1 MFLKSRSPSI
11 ELRILRSLN
20 TRMLLSPKERKRYW
34 KLEKGYQG
42 EVMFDQLTATFHSD
56 KYVINDLCLEFNNS
70 FFQIDTL
77 IISQET
83 LYPFEVKNFEGDF
96 YYDSGSFFTIGDEE
110 IQNPLD
116 QLKRSKLLLGP
127 LIKNLGF
134 PFPLDGY
141 VSFVNPKFTLYQAPL
156 NSPIIFPTQLDS
168 FIKKFDQIPS
178 KLNGLHKKL
187 ADQLISMHLNETPY
201 SRSISYKYEQLRK
214 GILCF
219 LCFSFMHL
227 VGEKKL
233 VCEKCGCQ
241 EDVVSGV
248 LRSVEEIKLLFPDM
262 KITTNLVHE
271 WCGVIKSRKK
281 IRRILMEN
289 CNQIGYGRWFYYE

>member
-1 MFLKSRSPSI
+1 
-11 ELRILRSLN
+11 
-20 TRMLLSPKERKRYW
+20 
-34 KLEKGYQG
+34 
-42 EVMFDQLTATFHSD
+42 MFDQLTATLQSD
-56 KYVINDLCLEFNNS
+56 KFVLNDLCLEYNNS
-70 FFQIDTL
+70 LFQIDTL

-96 YYDSGSFFTIGDEE
+96 YYDSGSFFTFGKEE

-116 QLKRSKLLLGP
+116 QLKRSKSLLGP

-134 PFPLDGY
+134 HFPLDGY

-156 NSPIIFPTQLDS
+156 NTPIIFPTQLDS
-168 FIKKFDQIPS
+168 YINKFDKIPS
-178 KLNGLHKKL
+178 RLNGLHKKL

-201 SRSISYKYEQLRK
+201 SRSISYKYEPLRK

-241 EDVVSGV
+241 EDVVFGV
-248 LRSVEEIKLLFPDM
+248 LRSVEEIKLLFPDL

-271 WCGVIKSRKK
+271 WCGVIQSRKK
-281 IRRILMEN
+281 IRRILIEN
-289 CNQIGYGRWFYYE
+289 YNQIGYGRWFYYE